1 MHSIVK
7 RLKND
12 LGDAHLHF
20 AVAKADSVNALERY
34 RGKCRP
40 CYLIYAGCFLFL
52 VYLSFRFSQKKRLK
66 EVGEKKERKR
76 KRRKKKEKRKQKRI
90 KKQETKKKKKIERK
104 RKKVKK

>member
-20 AVAKADSVNALERY
+20 AVAKADTVNALERY

-40 CYLIYAGCFLFL
+40 CYLIYAGSRRRYSATIFIRSCIIEDLMNANEADLGTHLIIFLA
-52 VYLSFRFSQKKRLK
+52 
-66 EVGEKKERKR
+66 
-76 KRRKKKEKRKQKRI
+76 I
-90 KKQETKKKKKIERK
+90 
-104 RKKVKK
+104 

>member
-40 CYLIYAGCFLFL
+40 CYLIYAGLHLAVILLIDDQGQDLFRTAS
-52 VYLSFRFSQKKRLK
+52 YDEQWHAICKRSTVLK
-66 EVGEKKERKR
+66 H
-76 KRRKKKEKRKQKRI
+76 
-90 KKQETKKKKKIERK
+90 
-104 RKKVKK
+104 KVKI